1 MITIIFSKISFEQ
14 WRTSPP
20 GVLFEFLGGDVS
32 LGPWTLSPYQNLVQ
46 LNFANLY
53 QTKLVLNYFFEDEIL
68 ADEILCLIFDKIAK
82 SKGNVIYNH

>member
-1 MITIIFSKISFEQ
+1 MITIIFNKISFEQ

-46 LNFANLY
+46 LNVANLY
-53 QTKLVLNYFFEDEIL
+53 QTKLVLNYFLKQF
-68 ADEILCLIFDKIAK
+68 LCI
-82 SKGNVIYNH
+82 

>member
-32 LGPWTLSPYQNLVQ
+32 LGPWSRT
-46 LNFANLY
+46 NFANLY
-53 QTKLVLNYFFEDEIL
+53 QTKLVLNYFLKQFLCILL

-82 SKGNVIYNH
+82 S